1 MSDATRMTAEDPP
14 VRTVRITW
22 RSALLAVSVVIGFI
36 AIRGGFIAAHRIL
49 GWTAASA
56 AVALVVEPLIDFL
69 GKVMPRALAVV
80 LTFLVIAGAA
90 GGLVYGTV
98 TNLDTEVNRLKDA
111 APGAVADLEARHD
124 SVGRFATDIHLT
136 ERTNTFLDA
145 LDQRI
150 GSGSGTLAQNAPEAP
165 IYFVAAI
172 LTIFLL
178 VYGPGIAD
186 GAARQIDDEF
196 RRRLFSTV
204 LRKAAQ
210 RTRRTL
216 AALTAQGVVVGLL
229 AFGVATIL
237 GLPAPI
243 VLGLIA
249 GVAGMLPDVGILL
262 GSLPL
267 LALTAALESARM
279 AGLCLAAVFALQA
292 AEALY
297 LRHKVNAFGVEIG
310 PAVVWMV
317 ALLGYTIYGPGMAF
331 YGVGY
336 AIFALA
342 VIDQVPAVRAEL
354 QAEADAAAAEPA
366 PS

>member
-1 MSDATRMTAEDPP
+1 MSDATRMTADGPP
-14 VRTVRITW
+14 VRVVRITW
-22 RSALLAVSVVIGFI
+22 RSALLGVSVVIGFL
-36 AIRGGFIAAHRIL
+36 ALRGGFIAAHRIL

-56 AVALVVEPLIDFL
+56 AVALFVEPIIDYL
-69 GKVMPRALAVV
+69 GKVMPRVLAVV
-80 LTFLVIAGAA
+80 LTFLVIAAA
-90 GGLVYGTV
+90 ASGLVYGTV
-98 TNLDTEVNRLKDA
+98 SNLDTEVNRLKET

-136 ERTNTFLDA
+136 ERTQTFLDA

-150 GSGSGTLAQNAPEAP
+150 GSGGGTLAQNAPEAP

-178 VYGPGIAD
+178 VYGPGIAA

-196 RRRLFSTV
+196 RRRLFSAV
-204 LRKAAQ
+204 LRNAAQ

-229 AFGVATIL
+229 AFGVATL
-237 GLPAPI
+237 LDLPAPI

-267 LALTAALESARM
+267 LSLTAALESARS
-279 AGLCLAAVFALQA
+279 AGAILAVAFALQA
-292 AEALY
+292 VEALY
-297 LRHKVNAFGVEIG
+297 LRHKVNAFGVEVG
-310 PAVVWMV
+310 PSIVWIVAVV
-317 ALLGYTIYGPGMAF
+317 GYTIYGPGMAF

-342 VIDQVPAVRAEL
+342 IIDQIPAVRAEL
-354 QAEADAAAAEPA
+354 TAEA
-366 PS
+366 S